1 MKNLILTLSF
11 LISLLLFSCKKDDAT
26 QKTEVKQPVEIKDVE
41 PTEAP
46 VSNTNAGE
54 TPPKLNPPHG
64 QPFHRCEIAVGAP
77 LDGTQAQAVPNPTP
91 KNEPKSFFKALQ
103 KEEAPQEIVGG
114 EKPKLNPAHGQP
126 FHVCEIAVGA
136 PLP

>member
-1 MKNLILTLSF
+1 MKKLILTLSF

-26 QKTEVKQPVEIKDVE
+26 QKPEVKQPVEINDVE

-46 VSNTNAGE
+46 VSSANAGE

-77 LDGTQAQAVPNPTP
+77 LDGKPSLPESNPTP

-103 KEEAPQEIVGG
+103 KEEASQEIVGS